1 VSMFF
6 IGTIL
11 YLSILYI
18 IYTHTTVPI
27 MSDAVIEYITSC
39 ITGFHKL
46 IPFVIGAVSI
56 GVCTVNRT
64 LVKCLTPLAIAIIA
78 GTVFHCALP
87 GLGVTAFFILYFAYV
102 VACIDASP
110 SIDTFLKIAMPIGFG
125 ILWFIDLYVIAV
137 NNVSFP
143 VLPYLAT
150 VLVNALVGV
159 FSVYAVT
166 KLSEN
171 DGKSILYDFK
181 GCSCDDCAQSNRCSA
196 DWENVN
202 GATKANVKQVLM
214 RRV

>member
-1 VSMFF
+1 
-6 IGTIL
+6 
-11 YLSILYI
+11 
-18 IYTHTTVPI
+18 

-39 ITGFHKL
+39 LTGFHKL

-64 LVKCLTPLAIAIIA
+64 LVKCLIPLAIAIIA
-78 GTVFHCALP
+78 GTVFHCVLP
-87 GLGVTAFFILYFAYV
+87 GLGVTAFFISYFAYV

-110 SIDTFLKIAMPIGFG
+110 SMDLFLKIAMPIGFG

-137 NNVSFP
+137 NNDSFP

-166 KLSEN
+166 KLSKD
-171 DGKSILYDFK
+171 DGKYILYDFK

-196 DWENVN
+196 NNVN
-202 GATKANVKQVLM
+202 KANVKQVLM